1 MDVTEYSDGRPGT
14 GQDDDLR
21 QRMLTLVNSRT
32 KEEFEWA
39 LANKFLVATS
49 PRQRAEWGLDQYED
63 LPVMSPTEVLQ
74 VAFGDGND
82 PVHERLD
89 PSMEPDDTWDPSDPS
104 VPSPERLA
112 EYAEEERRLD
122 ALITIRAR
130 TVELQPSEGDDEPAG
145 RDPAAAGADAGAAA
159 AGVSAAQ

>member
-1 MDVTEYSDGRPGT
+1 MDVTEYTDGRPGT

-21 QRMLTLVNSRT
+21 QRMLTLVNPQT

-49 PRQRAEWGLDQYED
+49 PCQRAEWGLDQYED

-122 ALITIRAR
+122 ALITVRAR
-130 TVELQPSEGDDEPAG
+130 SVDLPPREGDEEPAG
-145 RDPAAAGADAGAAA
+145 APAGPGAGAEA